1 MNRFARTTRLS
12 IHSAEYYGYHGVRKE
27 ERSLGGRYQVDVEIV
42 YDASQAVMSDDVSD
56 TINYEEVLYRVREHM
71 NGDEPYDL
79 IETLAFDIAA
89 SILDTFDVAHS
100 ATVRVRKLTVPV
112 QQVLGH
118 VQAEITLNRPTQ
130 PA

>member
-12 IHSAEYYGYHGVRKE
+12 IHGAEYYGYHGVRQE

-79 IETLAFDIAA
+79 IETLAFDIAT
-89 SILDTFDVAHS
+89 SIIDTFDVAQTV
-100 ATVRVRKLTVPV
+100 TVRVRKLTVPV
-112 QQVLGH
+112 QQVLSH
-118 VQAEITLNRPTQ
+118 VQAEITLNRPSQ

>member
-12 IHSAEYYGYHGVRKE
+12 IHGAEYYGYHGVRNE

-79 IETLAFDIAA
+79 IETLTFDIAT
-89 SILDTFDVAHS
+89 SIMDTFDVAQS
-100 ATVRVRKLTVPV
+100 VTVRVRKLTVPV
-112 QQVLGH
+112 QQVLNH